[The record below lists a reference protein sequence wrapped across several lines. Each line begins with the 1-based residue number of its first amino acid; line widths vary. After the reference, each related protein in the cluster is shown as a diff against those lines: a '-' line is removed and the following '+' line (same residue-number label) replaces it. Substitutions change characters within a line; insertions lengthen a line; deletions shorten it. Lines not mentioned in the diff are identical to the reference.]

1 MPKHT
6 KQTKS
11 AAVALLKQ
19 GLSIPTVAAK
29 TNLPKSTLNLWKKE
43 LAANYSTETLS
54 LEKLVPEQKITSR
67 YSTEIERRFIEEL
80 STVLPRIDLT
90 AITGANLD
98 EVITQNRS
106 GVSTSTDHFF
116 IKDFNAFYDAEKNNL
131 VDSLTKAANLVK
143 TVASNG
149 SSTDIHLHFI
159 VDHLNVGSST
169 DIHLHFIVDH
179 LNVGSFYIKKMEQ
192 YEQYEQYDV
201 FVHVLKALS
210 QVIHS
215 VATANPNVNVGFT
228 VHGADFRS
236 SMMNY
241 ILNTQIVTRH
251 KDNSFVVLSGL
262 KSKLKEDEH
271 IRRSS
276 AVTNPRV
283 FFTDLQSLELGPE
296 QFSLG
301 IFNLTDGIARI
312 RTSIATK
319 SINLNIIRW

>member
-11 AAVALLKQ
+11 AAMALLKQ

-43 LAANYSTETLS
+43 LAANYSSETLS

-67 YSTEIERRFIEEL
+67 YSTEIERRFIKEL

-159 VDHLNVGSST
+159 G
-169 DIHLHFIVDH
+169 DH
-179 LNVGSFYIKKMEQ
+179 LNVGSFYVKKME
-192 YEQYEQYDV
+192 EFEQYDV

-215 VATANPNVNVGFT
+215 VAMANPNVNVGFT

-241 ILNTQIVTRH
+241 ILNTQIVTRQ

-276 AVTNPRV
+276 VVTNPRV
-283 FFTDLQSLELGPE
+283 FFTDLQSIELGPD

-301 IFNLTDGIARI
+301 IFTLTDGIARI